1 MLVKKMHRIINE
13 LTQDIIEIYN
23 ITIPISNIDDVVKSI
38 GGVVRK
44 NKGLSKY
51 SNGYIRKVDNGF
63 EIVVS
68 EQQPEKRRNFTIA
81 HELGHLFLHM
91 GYEIDSDKWDKQQYT
106 YYREDNS
113 NEEYEANKFAA
124 ALLMSQKEYKKVMD
138 KYTDGNLVDTSKV
151 ADEFNVSVNAAANR
165 GKWLG

>member
-1 MLVKKMHRIINE
+1 MTLVKGMHRIINE

-51 SNGYIRKVDNGF
+51 SNGYIRKVDDGF
-63 EIVVS
+63 EIIVS

-81 HELGHLFLHM
+81 HELGHL
-91 GYEIDSDKWDKQQYT
+91 
-106 YYREDNS
+106 
-113 NEEYEANKFAA
+113 
-124 ALLMSQKEYKKVMD
+124 LLVIS
-138 KYTDGNLVDTSKV
+138 
-151 ADEFNVSVNAAANR
+151 
-165 GKWLG
+165 